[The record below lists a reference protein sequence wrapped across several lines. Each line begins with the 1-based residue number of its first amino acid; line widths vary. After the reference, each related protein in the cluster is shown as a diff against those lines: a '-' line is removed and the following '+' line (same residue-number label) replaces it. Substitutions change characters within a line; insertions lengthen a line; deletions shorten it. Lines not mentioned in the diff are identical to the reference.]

1 MIIPIDLENIEAS
14 LTVANEALTTWNA
27 PIDEQTKYK
36 VAFICEEIITN
47 LARHANF
54 EERKPDVSL
63 TYVFAA
69 PDTLQ
74 LYFKDNSKHF
84 NLLEFPD
91 PDLNSNLND
100 TETGG
105 LGIFLTKKYAKT
117 LQSNYEN
124 GYNILKVVL

>member
-1 MIIPIDLENIEAS
+1 MIIPIDLKNIEAS
-14 LTVANEALTTWNA
+14 LHMANDVLNTWEI
-27 PIDEQTKYK
+27 PIDEKTKYK

-63 TYVFAA
+63 SYVFVA

-74 LYFKDNSKHF
+74 LYFKDNSNYF
-84 NLLEFPD
+84 NLLEFPN
-91 PDLNSNLND
+91 PDLNTNLND

-105 LGIFLTKKYAKT
+105 LGIFLTKKYAKAM
-117 LQSNYEN
+117 QSDYKN
-124 GYNILKVVL
+124 GYNILKIVL